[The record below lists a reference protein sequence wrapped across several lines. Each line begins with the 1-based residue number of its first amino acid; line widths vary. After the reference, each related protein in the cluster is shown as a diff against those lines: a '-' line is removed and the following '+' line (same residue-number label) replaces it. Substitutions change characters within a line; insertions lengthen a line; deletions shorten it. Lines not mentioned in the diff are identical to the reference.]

1 MEERGGR
8 LGAGAGR
15 MTQGW
20 KTGEEGRGTR
30 EETGE
35 KGPMAVGSDVNDF
48 QC

>member
-20 KTGEEGRGTR
+20 KTGEEGRGTQGR
-30 EETGE
+30 RLE
-35 KGPMAVGSDVNDF
+35 KKDHG
-48 QC
+48 CWK